1 MLLASQDI
9 GYGFMKHVSNTI
21 AVQIVGWQRH
31 VVNLALSEVSA
42 LRGSI
47 IFVCCLRW
55 EMACPSVMCA
65 DLQITIWVR
74 AHASVA
80 GQLAVMAGHHVVAM
94 KAVESCS
101 ISNSSLE

>member
-47 IFVCCLRW
+47 IFVCCL
-55 EMACPSVMCA
+55 
-65 DLQITIWVR
+65 
-74 AHASVA
+74 
-80 GQLAVMAGHHVVAM
+80 
-94 KAVESCS
+94 
-101 ISNSSLE
+101 